1 MDRHHRLACFTVIC
15 TLGLGTA
22 LTLALCEG
30 SAKIGAIPTVALCA
44 IVALGINWL
53 AFIPSY
59 LKRTEHFFDL
69 TGSITYIA
77 LIVVALIGSHNL
89 DLRSGAVSIMV
100 GLWALRLGSFLFLRV
115 KKTGGDGRF
124 DTIKHHP
131 TTFFSWWSLQAL
143 WVFMTGSCA
152 LAAIT
157 TTRREAFGWVAV
169 IGTFLW
175 AGGFLIEIL
184 ADRQKTH
191 FRSDRGNDGDFI
203 RTGLWGWSRH
213 PNYFGEIILWVGVA
227 IIAIPVLTGWRW
239 VALISPVFVTFLLTR
254 LSGIP
259 ILEARGKERW
269 GNEEQ
274 YQNYLRDTPILLPRK
289 PRDKIKIP

>member
-1 MDRHHRLACFTVIC
+1 MDRHHRLACFTVFC

-69 TGSITYIA
+69 TGSITYIS
-77 LIVVALIGSHNL
+77 LIVVALIGSHDL
-89 DLRSGAVSIMV
+89 DLRSALVSIMV

-115 KKTGGDGRF
+115 QKTGGDGRF

-143 WVFMTGSCA
+143 WV
-152 LAAIT
+152 
-157 TTRREAFGWVAV
+157 AV

-175 AGGFLIEIL
+175 VSGFLIEVL
-184 ADRQKTH
+184 ADRQKTR
-191 FRSDRGNDGDFI
+191 FRSNRENDGDFI

-213 PNYFGEIILWVGVA
+213 PNYFGEITLWVG
-227 IIAIPVLTGWRW
+227 IAIMATPVLTGWRW

-289 PRDKIKIP
+289 PRDKIKTPLGRR